1 MIIGLLPDGV
11 TTETFLN
18 NLAEAEFNLRDVSV
32 IRREVKSYAASG
44 DEGGPLKATTLDEL
58 ADRLAQAGLA

>member
-18 NLAEAEFNLRDVSV
+18 NLAEAEFNLRMES
-32 IRREVKSYAASG
+32 RRTAPANTKSI
-44 DEGGPLKATTLDEL
+44 T
-58 ADRLAQAGLA
+58 